1 MSGRLVNSQADGE
14 AGMAASILALTLA
27 LAVASGEK
35 PTTYKLAGETSG
47 TVYPNIQRCEHA
59 RRLAL
64 KKLHARA
71 RKARASRSNNMGW
84 VIIPSCLIWR

>member
-1 MSGRLVNSQADGE
+1 MT
-14 AGMAASILALTLA
+14 ASILALTLA
-27 LAVASGEK
+27 LAAATGEK
-35 PTTYKLAGETSG
+35 PTTYKLAGDMSG

-71 RKARASRSNNMGW
+71 RKAPASRTGW